1 MIIASLNDLDIP
13 CCDIGNAYINTDCRE
28 KLWTV
33 TGAEFGS
40 KKGIIMIM
48 AKALYGLKSSGAA
61 WRAKLAETMKTMGY
75 KSTQADT
82 DVWIKRDVKSNRQD
96 YYCYMLVY
104 VDDDVLYVHH
114 NPEIDM
120 KLLSF
125 YWLKDGVGSPSRYLG
140 ANIE

>member
-1 MIIASLNDLDIP
+1 
-13 CCDIGNAYINTDCRE
+13 
-28 KLWTV
+28 
-33 TGAEFGS
+33 
-40 KKGIIMIM
+40 MIM

-140 ANIE
+140 ANIEQVQLEDSKEVWSMTCVDYIKGAIRNINDMLEKDKVQL